1 MHIIG
6 LAMLISFYLLPFW
19 YQTTI
24 C

>member
-6 LAMLISFYLLPFW
+6 LAMLISFYHLPFW